1 MSKGSRVLFRVAL
14 LAALLLFAAS
24 AGVELDGHRERSGHG
39 AVAVILGNRVNDD
52 GRPSA
57 RLAAR
62 LECGLREWREHRAP
76 HLIVSGGIF
85 RGVDEAHVMKGW
97 LLAHGVPDS
106 VVTEDPHGRN
116 TWESARFTRAW
127 LAAHGAHSAIAV
139 SQYFHLP
146 RCRLA
151 FARHGI
157 DTVYTAGPDFAEWRD
172 VFSAPREVLGLVK
185 YALRPAPRAG
195 NSPGGTR

>member
-1 MSKGSRVLFRVAL
+1 MRSLTRSLLRAALVAAFVLFAGSVA
-14 LAALLLFAAS
+14 
-24 AGVELDGHRERSGHG
+24 VELDGHRERAGS
-39 AVAVILGNRVNDD
+39 ADVAVILGSRVDRS
-52 GRPSA
+52 GLVSA
-57 RLAAR
+57 RLRAR
-62 LECGLREWREHRAP
+62 LARGLQVWREHRAP

-85 RGVDEAHVMKGW
+85 RGVDEAHVMKAW

-116 TWESARFTRAW
+116 TWETARFTRDW
-127 LAAHGAHSAIAV
+127 LTAHGGGSAIAV

-172 VFSAPREVLGLVK
+172 LESAPREVLGLVK
-185 YALRPAPRAG
+185 YALRPAPR
-195 NSPGGTR
+195 PRGGAR

>member
-1 MSKGSRVLFRVAL
+1 VNGAARVLVRLAL
-14 LAALLLFAAS
+14 LGALVLFAAS
-24 AGVELDGHRERSGHG
+24 IAVELDGHRERAGRA
-39 AVAVILGNRVNDD
+39 AVAVILGSRVDAS
-52 GRPSA
+52 GQPSV

-62 LECGLREWREHRAP
+62 LGRGLQVWREHRAP
-76 HLIVSGGIF
+76 HLIVSGGSF
-85 RGVDEAHVMKGW
+85 RGLVEAHTMKAW

-116 TWESARFTRAW
+116 TWETARFTRAW
-127 LAAHGAHSAIAV
+127 LTAHGGGSAIAV

-172 VFSAPREVLGLVK
+172 VLAAPREVLGLVK
-185 YALRPAPRAG
+185 YAARPAPRTR
-195 NSPGGTR
+195 GGSR

>member
-1 MSKGSRVLFRVAL
+1 VIAAVRFLYRVAL
-14 LAALLLFAAS
+14 VAALLLFAAS
-24 AGVELDGHRERSGHG
+24 IAVELDGRRERAGR
-39 AVAVILGNRVNDD
+39 ADVAVILGSRVDGS

-57 RLAAR
+57 RLDAR
-62 LECGLREWREHRAP
+62 LERGLQVWRAHRAP
-76 HLIVSGGIF
+76 RIIVSGGTF
-85 RGVDEAHVMKGW
+85 RGLDEAHTMKAW

-106 VVTEDPHGRN
+106 VVTEDPHGRD
-116 TWESARFTRAW
+116 TWETARFTRAW
-127 LAAHGAHSAIAV
+127 LTAHGGRSAIAV

-157 DTVYTAGPDFAEWRD
+157 RTVYTAGPDFAEWRD
-172 VFSAPREVLGLVK
+172 VLAAPREVLGLVK

-195 NSPGGTR
+195 NPSGGAR